1 MANRLP
7 IKAADV
13 HARAFAL
20 LRTCWPTLLLAS
32 YISGIVTDLFDHAAT
47 RTHPVLSVI
56 GLILST
62 TLMVGLYQGLLE
74 AWRGGNCSPRT
85 LLAGFGQFGRVL
97 MLEGVL
103 LLRTVGWGLLAV
115 LPPAILG
122 VIVSEVTGVDAL
134 DTMIPAMIAL
144 MVMAVWLMVRYS
156 FAAVHLADVKSR
168 AGTASDCI
176 RASVADVRAI
186 GFWRTLWVQWPVVL
200 TFGLMYGLMYGLAY
214 VIPAP
219 SGVWLV
225 LIRLILM
232 AAPCFTQ
239 ALIISLYT
247 AIPRAE

>member
-1 MANRLP
+1 MATYRH
-7 IKAADV
+7 ITAHDV
-13 HARAFAL
+13 HARAFSL

-56 GLILST
+56 GMILST

-74 AWRGGNCSPRT
+74 AWRGGDCSPRT

-97 MLEGVL
+97 ILAGML
-103 LLRTVGWGLLAV
+103 LLRTVGWVLLAV
-115 LPPAILG
+115 LPAAILG
-122 VIVSEVTGVDAL
+122 VIVSEVTGVDAFNA
-134 DTMIPAMIAL
+134 MIPAMIAL
-144 MVMAVWLMVRYS
+144 MAMCTWLNVRYS

-186 GFWRTLWVQWPVVL
+186 GFWRTLCVQWPVVL
-200 TFGLMYGLMYGLAY
+200 TFGLMYGLAY
-214 VIPAP
+214 VIPAR